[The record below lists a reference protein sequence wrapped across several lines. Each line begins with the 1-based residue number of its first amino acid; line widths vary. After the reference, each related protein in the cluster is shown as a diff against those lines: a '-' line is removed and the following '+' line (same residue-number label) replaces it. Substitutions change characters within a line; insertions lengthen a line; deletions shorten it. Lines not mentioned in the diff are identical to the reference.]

1 MSIVCLFFRSS
12 PGAFFWFPVL
22 IFSIVHAFPPCMS
35 NRPSFFYGH
44 FNSYIISDSLL
55 ISKPDFVKK
64 D

>member
-1 MSIVCLFFRSS
+1 MSIVCLFFGPPRSRFLV
-12 PGAFFWFPVL
+12 PGSDFFYRPC
-22 IFSIVHAFPPCMS
+22 FSSLYVKPPL
-35 NRPSFFYGH
+35 FFYGH